1 MLLINGNED
10 MSTTEGVSPVSL
22 VSARIAVASKSTP
35 QALSL
40 SFFCTEHRP
49 YGGPPGP
56 PAPASMMASL
66 TAQLLTKM
74 EAKSFNIDLTFC
86 DDLEAEDIPGLNPK
100 TLCLIFSRLAK
111 QLPEGTI
118 LICLIDGIDM
128 YETGGF
134 REDVNTIMRRLSRQV
149 SKRTN
154 VVFKL
159 IVTCT
164 GRARAIQTHFAS
176 VINIEESVEPD
187 DSSRWRIDNSN
198 ILGDL
203 QDKEP

>member
-1 MLLINGNED
+1 
-10 MSTTEGVSPVSL
+10 
-22 VSARIAVASKSTP
+22 
-35 QALSL
+35 
-40 SFFCTEHRP
+40 
-49 YGGPPGP
+49 
-56 PAPASMMASL
+56 
-66 TAQLLTKM
+66 M